1 MNHHDETLYRVALK
15 NIPKVGAVIARNLVS
30 YCGSVEA
37 VFRENPRRLLKIP
50 GVGKKLI
57 SYIRKKSIL
66 LEAEEELKYIER
78 HDIQLHFYLDNS
90 YPERLRHISQAP
102 ILMYSK
108 GSFDLNAD
116 RIISIVG
123 TRQATQYGKLMCGRI
138 ISEIAKYN
146 PVVVSG
152 LAYGIDISAHRE
164 AIAHNLSTVAVLGN
178 GLGRIY
184 PSSHRSIAKSML
196 GNGGLLTEFNF
207 NTPPDKENFPS
218 RNRIVAALADVVIV
232 VESADSGGSI
242 ITAEFAN
249 SYNRDVAAIP
259 GRGNDVMS
267 AGCNKLIKTHKAH
280 LAESGEDIAQL
291 LSWDD
296 ENRKPQGVQ
305 RTIFADLSEGEQ
317 LLVELMRAG
326 EEEDLDILSTQSK
339 MSMSELATVLLSLE
353 FKGVVRSLPGKR
365 YLKLY

>member
-1 MNHHDETLYRVALK
+1 MNHQNETLYRVALK
-15 NIPKVGAVIARNLVS
+15 NIPKVGAVIARNLIA

-37 VFRENPRRLLKIP
+37 VFHENPRHLLRVP
-50 GVGKKLI
+50 GVGPKLV

-66 LEAEEELKYIER
+66 LDAEKELKYIER
-78 HDIQLHFYLDNS
+78 HDIQLHFYLDES
-90 YPERLRHISQAP
+90 YPKRLRHISQAP

-123 TRQATQYGKLMCGRI
+123 TRKATEYGKMMCGRI
-138 ISEIAKYN
+138 IRELARYD

-152 LAYGIDISAHRE
+152 LAYGIDIAAHRE
-164 AIAHNLSTVAVLGN
+164 SVAHNLSTIAVLGN
-178 GLGRIY
+178 GLGRVY
-184 PSSHRSIAKSML
+184 PSQHHSIANRML
-196 GNGGLLTEFNF
+196 KKGGLLTEFNF
-207 NTPPDKENFPS
+207 ETPPDKENFPS

-259 GRGNDVMS
+259 GRGNDIMS
-267 AGCNKLIKTHKAH
+267 AGCNRLIKTHKAH
-280 LAESGEDIAQL
+280 LVEGGEDIAQL

-296 ENRKPQGVQ
+296 ENTKAEARQ
-305 RTIFADLSEGEQ
+305 RAMFADLSEGEE
-317 LLVELMRAG
+317 LLVELMNDG
-326 EEEDLDILSTQSK
+326 KETDLDLLSVQSK
-339 MSMSELATVLLSLE
+339 IPLGELATVLLSLE

-365 YLKLY
+365 YFKIY